1 MLTLMSRLHLSSF
14 NELSFTQTC
23 LSQWYDI
30 CVHIRSTF
38 LSFFCLE
45 IFLNVFSSSKLWPA
59 GPEASWPSQ
68 PPPPP
73 RSRTALLPIKSY
85 YLLHI
90 LWQSCR
96 PRSASHALC
105 PPCFIKNILPT
116 PSSKL
121 YLAHLALHLL
131 LQPLKLPGPLL
142 QAAPTPSTLPHG
154 HMVIHMVIIA
164 ALKRSYSH
172 WMTTPNFPKLK

>member
-1 MLTLMSRLHLSSF
+1 MSRLHLSSF

-38 LSFFCLE
+38 LSFFCLDFFE
-45 IFLNVFSSSKLWPA
+45 CFFVFKTLTRWSWSLLTKPASSSSKEQDSSPTY
-59 GPEASWPSQ
+59 Q
-68 PPPPP
+68 VV
-73 RSRTALLPIKSY
+73 
-85 YLLHI
+85 LHI

-116 PSSKL
+116 PPSKL

-142 QAAPTPSTLPHG
+142 QAAPTPSTLPHD
-154 HMVIHMVIIA
+154 HMIIHMVIIA
-164 ALKRSYSH
+164 PLKRS
-172 WMTTPNFPKLK
+172 